1 MAEIP
6 RKLIV
11 PKNVTDA
18 LRTVKY
24 PGSNEDIVAL
34 EMPQE
39 IRIAG
44 QRVSF
49 SLVFQ
54 KSDDPNIE
62 ALILECEKS
71 DQNLCR

>member
-1 MAEIP
+1 MTDIP

-18 LRTVKY
+18 LRIVKY
-24 PGSNEDIVAL
+24 PGSVEDVVSL
-34 EMPQE
+34 DMVQE
-39 IRIAG
+39 VRIAG

-62 ALILECEKS
+62 ALVLACEKAIKE
-71 DQNLCR
+71 

>member
-1 MAEIP
+1 MNEIP

-24 PGSNEDIVAL
+24 PGSEEDLVSL
-34 EMPQE
+34 DMVQE

-44 QRVSF
+44 QRISF

-62 ALILECEKS
+62 PWFWNVKKP
-71 DQNLCR
+71 

>member
-1 MAEIP
+1 LLFLQPFTTYNQNKMSDSP

-24 PGSNEDIVAL
+24 PGSEEDIVTL
-34 EMPQE
+34 EMPNE

-44 QRVSF
+44 QRVTF
-49 SLVFQ
+49 SLVF
-54 KSDDPNIE
+54 
-62 ALILECEKS
+62 
-71 DQNLCR
+71 

>member
-6 RKLIV
+6 GKLIV

-18 LRTVKY
+18 LREVKY
-24 PGSNEDIVAL
+24 PGGDKDIVTL
-34 EMPQE
+34 NMVHE

-44 QRVSF
+44 KKINF

-54 KSDDPNIE
+54 KSNDPNIE
-62 ALILECEKS
+62 
-71 DQNLCR
+71 